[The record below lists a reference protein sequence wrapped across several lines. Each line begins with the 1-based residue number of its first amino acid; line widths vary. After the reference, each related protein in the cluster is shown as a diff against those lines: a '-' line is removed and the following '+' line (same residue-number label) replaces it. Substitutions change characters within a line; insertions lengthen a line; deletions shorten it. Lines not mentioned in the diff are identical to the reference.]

1 MGNEGLGL
9 FALIITEALEV
20 LTQHNIRY
28 VVLLAHD
35 EAPDLGVVTNTH
47 DDDATCA
54 LASGPS
60 SSGDMKP
67 LFSMSSSEAWLAC
80 GSFLV
85 ESSGPGSRG
94 MIVSLAGV
102 APLAAVNTTL
112 SPTWANAVWYGPLP

>member
-47 DDDATCA
+47 DDDATEIRSRWA
-54 LASGPS
+54 DETVS
-60 SSGDMKP
+60 SS
-67 LFSMSSSEAWLAC
+67 
-80 GSFLV
+80 
-85 ESSGPGSRG
+85 
-94 MIVSLAGV
+94 
-102 APLAAVNTTL
+102 
-112 SPTWANAVWYGPLP
+112 